1 MMAALHLLQPGFNPL
16 RNFMSEYLVGPF
28 GYLGTAAVY
37 ILAVTLLMLLF
48 GLQLSVASSG
58 FLAASSVLLGVM
70 AVLLCVCAA
79 FPIHLLPPDGSL
91 PNFTRAAIIHI
102 VASALLYASLIA
114 LLFTLPKA
122 YKRNAKRRSF
132 SRVTL
137 LLGFLNLAS
146 FMGFILAPF
155 YLRGLAQRAMSLPVF
170 IWLLLTA
177 WRLRQA
183 VPDFFVRAALLFI
196 TTVTIVI
203 FLAASVFR
211 ILSSLTHPGIGPCL
225 NWGLVVFCLAVGT
238 FSFWRSM
245 VELLAYLREQKM
257 EPGLR

>member
-48 GLQLSVASSG
+48 GFQLSVASSG
-58 FLAASSVLLGVM
+58 FLAASSFLLGVM
-70 AVLLCVCAA
+70 AVLLCVCAV
-79 FPIHLLPPDGSL
+79 FSIHLLPPDGRR
-91 PNFTRAAIIHI
+91 PTFTRAGIIHI
-102 VASALLYASLIA
+102 VASALLYVLLIA
-114 LLFTLPKA
+114 LLLTLPSA
-122 YKRNAKRRSF
+122 YKRDEKWRPF

-155 YLRGLAQRAMSLPVF
+155 YLRGLAQRAMGLPIF
-170 IWLLLTA
+170 IWLLLTG
-177 WRLRQA
+177 WHLRQA
-183 VPDFFVRAALLFI
+183 VPDFFVKAALLFV

-203 FLAASVFR
+203 FVASGVFR
-211 ILSSLTHPGIGPCL
+211 ILSSLTHPGIDPCL
-225 NWGLVVFCLAVGT
+225 YWGLVVLCLAMGT
-238 FSFWRSM
+238 FSFWRGM
-245 VELLAYLREQKM
+245 VELLTYLREQKM
-257 EPGLR
+257 ESGLR